1 MKPQVDDPDLANP
14 KDKNPDP
21 NLKENIDKTIA
32 ENKLLIAEINAKNKL
47 LTENAKNPSS
57 TDDDPDETVIITKSQ
72 SMPTTFSIYGTRI
85 SPPSEPVDSELVDF
99 GNELKKQ
106 VDDWSKFGE
115 SKIQSAN
122 STLTDNNNNNGISEI
137 PVSSPELDIS
147 RNGLFEID
155 ESKPSQ
161 PLSASTPN

>member
-1 MKPQVDDPDLANP
+1 M
-14 KDKNPDP
+14 
-21 NLKENIDKTIA
+21 
-32 ENKLLIAEINAKNKL
+32 
-47 LTENAKNPSS
+47 TENAKNPSS

-72 SMPTTFSIYGTRI
+72 SMPTTFSIYGTKI
-85 SPPSEPVDSELVDF
+85 SPPSELVDSELVDF

-161 PLSASTPN
+161 PLSASTPNRNHSSNNTCFSTPNAENTEAAVEAFVKVCERIPNTLNFNVPTNN